1 MYTSLGG
8 ETYNLLGEQLNFRQ
22 YRLPHHQGR
31 RELSLQV
38 ITAVNHVFQTAYQQ
52 VSPAK
57 AGDTL
62 LQNQQALA
70 WAKAFVW
77 ATSNGV
83 RESGQQR
90 RPRASAPERSP

>member
-1 MYTSLGG
+1 
-8 ETYNLLGEQLNFRQ
+8 
-22 YRLPHHQGR
+22 
-31 RELSLQV
+31 
-38 ITAVNHVFQTAYQQ
+38 VNHVFQTAYQQ

-83 RESGQQR
+83 RESGPNNDVRVPVPQNDL
-90 RPRASAPERSP
+90 PDEMADAVP